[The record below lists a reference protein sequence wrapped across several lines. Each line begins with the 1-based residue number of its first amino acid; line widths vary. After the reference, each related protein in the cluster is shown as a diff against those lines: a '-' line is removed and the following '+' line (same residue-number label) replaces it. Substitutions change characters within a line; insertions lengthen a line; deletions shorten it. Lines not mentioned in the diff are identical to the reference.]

1 MKTKLELF
9 ECYQTRPNG
18 NWFALIGYKGEKD
31 VAILIKGVAFQPT
44 RMAAIKRA
52 IKSFRTR
59 EQNA

>member
-9 ECYQTRPNG
+9 ECCQTPSG
-18 NWFALIGYKGEKD
+18 NWFALIGYRGEKD

-44 RMAAIKRA
+44 RLAAIKRA
-52 IKSFRTR
+52 IVSFRTR